1 MWRCIQVG
9 VGGFGRGWLQVV
21 KQCPEVEHVALVDTN
36 PENLAA
42 AVEMLG
48 FEKRR
53 AFAHHGVA
61 FDSVEADFVLIV
73 VPPFHHKEV
82 ALSALRH
89 GLHVLTEKPMA
100 DTMEASHA
108 IVKGAQ
114 MAGRRLMV
122 SQNYRFRPWIRTARQ
137 VLEQGRLGRLSHV
150 TVSFRLN
157 PDWGPF
163 RQAMDDV
170 LLIEMSIHHFDMMR
184 YLLNDDG
191 VEVFAR
197 TWNPPWSWFQGDCAC
212 AATFQMAKG
221 TIVCYEGTAV
231 GFGAHTGW
239 NGAWRIEGEK
249 GALHFDEPDRLVL
262 YRHGAI
268 NSGDSQPPEAIP
280 LMEMAATNQAYALQ
294 EFIASLE
301 GEREAETSGEDNLQS
316 LAMVFAAIDSAHSG
330 QPKRMGDY
338 LR

>member
-1 MWRCIQVG
+1 
-9 VGGFGRGWLQVV
+9 V

-150 TVSFRLN
+150 TVSFRT
-157 PDWGPF
+157 GG
-163 RQAMDDV
+163 R
-170 LLIEMSIHHFDMMR
+170 SGR
-184 YLLNDDG
+184 
-191 VEVFAR
+191 
-197 TWNPPWSWFQGDCAC
+197 PWTTCC
-212 AATFQMAKG
+212 
-221 TIVCYEGTAV
+221 
-231 GFGAHTGW
+231 
-239 NGAWRIEGEK
+239 
-249 GALHFDEPDRLVL
+249 
-262 YRHGAI
+262 
-268 NSGDSQPPEAIP
+268 
-280 LMEMAATNQAYALQ
+280 
-294 EFIASLE
+294 
-301 GEREAETSGEDNLQS
+301 
-316 LAMVFAAIDSAHSG
+316 
-330 QPKRMGDY
+330 
-338 LR
+338 